1 MDNQEKELSKEN
13 KKYRV
18 LLVMLIFLLLFVNYG
33 FLNDELSKL
42 LTDSEYAVVTRIID
56 GDTLELEDGEK
67 VRLLGINTPE
77 KGDKYYNE
85 AKELLENLTLNK
97 TVRLEFGKKKYD
109 LYDRTLAYIFLEDTL
124 EGDVFVNV
132 KIVEQGFANLYFPES
147 QKLHYA
153 KFFEAWESCLEKN
166 QNICEKSSLK
176 CAKCVE
182 LKQLDYNSQKIILKN
197 ICNFSC
203 NLDDWEIKD
212 EGRKTFVFD
221 DFFLNPYSEAS
232 IVVGNE
238 TDTQNPNTLYWEKE
252 TYVWTESGD
261 SLFLRDSAGKLV
273 LWESY

>member
-1 MDNQEKELSKEN
+1 MEEIIKELSKDN

-18 LLVMLIFLLLFVNYG
+18 LLVMLIFLLLFVNYE

-42 LTDSEYAVVTRIID
+42 LTDSEYALVTRVID
-56 GDTLELEDGEK
+56 GDTLELEDGER

-77 KGDKYYNE
+77 KGEAYYNE

-97 TVRLEFGKKKYD
+97 TVRVEFGKKKYD
-109 LYDRTLAYIFLEDTL
+109 LYDRTLAYIFVENTP
-124 EGDVFVNV
+124 EQDVFVNV

-153 KFFEAWESCLEKN
+153 EFAEAWESCLEKN
-166 QNICEKSSLK
+166 QNLCEKSLAK
-176 CAKCVE
+176 CAPCIE
-182 LKQLDYNSQKIILKN
+182 LKQLNYNSQKVVFEN

-203 NLDDWEIKD
+203 DLNDWKIKD
-212 EGRKTFVFD
+212 EGRKNFIFD
-221 DFFLNPYSEAS
+221 DFFLNSNSEVS
-232 IVVGNE
+232 IIVGNK
-238 TDTQNPNTLYWEKE
+238 TDTKDILYWKKE

>member
-1 MDNQEKELSKEN
+1 MEQAIKELSKEN

-18 LLVMLIFLLLFVNYG
+18 LLVMLIFLLLFVNYE

-42 LTDSEYAVVTRIID
+42 LTDSEYALVTRVVD
-56 GDTLELEDGEK
+56 GDTLELENGEK

-77 KGDKYYNE
+77 RGDRYYTE
-85 AKELLENLTLNK
+85 AKEFLENLTLNK

-109 LYDRTLAYIFLEDTL
+109 MYDRTLAYIFAD
-124 EGDVFVNV
+124 DIFVNV

-153 KFFEAWESCLEKN
+153 EFTKAWESCLEKN
-166 QNICEKSSLK
+166 QNICEKSLVK
-176 CAKCVE
+176 CAQCIE
-182 LKQLDYNSQKIILKN
+182 LKQLNYNSQKVVFEN

-203 NLDDWEIKD
+203 NLNDWEIKD
-212 EGRKTFVFD
+212 EGRKNFIFD
-221 DFFLNPYSEAS
+221 DFSLSPNSQVS
-232 IVVGNE
+232 IVVGNATN
-238 TDTQNPNTLYWEKE
+238 TDEILYWEKE
-252 TYVWTESGD
+252 TYVWTGSGD